1 MSNESS
7 SRKAYLILFFL
18 TLLNIVNFIDRYFI
32 VGFSN
37 EIKADLG
44 MTNLQYSYLTGIIF
58 TIFYSTVGVG
68 LGVLADRW
76 NRPRIIAIGLFV
88 WSIMTAASGL
98 AKNFGQMAIPRLLIG
113 AGEATLT
120 PTALSLLSD
129 TFPPKKRSMAT
140 GIYYIG
146 VPFGTGLAFVLA
158 GILGPIYGWRNC
170 FYGMGAIGV
179 LLTLAVLLIK
189 DPPRGTME
197 EGHKEKGGV
206 QAHDSF
212 GKVLL
217 ELFHAF
223 RVSPALWLVIV
234 GAILTHVSLGATLM
248 DNLWL
253 VNDRGFAPKDA
264 ATLVGKYLLIAG
276 TIGTFVGGIGADWF
290 QARWPKGGKLYFLAL
305 MQTLAIPFIV
315 LFRFTEDTT
324 STVFTVSL
332 LIVFLTNFYFYGP
345 VYSAVQELAPVRV
358 RATAVALLLFLVN
371 FFGLSVGASIAGG
384 LADKF
389 IAEGMAQPYTWA
401 NFTPNAIGFTCI
413 VFYLLAAFYYDS
425 SRKRILAAEM
435 SGEFGPAA

>member
-1 MSNESS
+1 MAPSPG
-7 SRKAYLILFFL
+7 KAYLILVFF

-44 MTNLQYSYLTGIIF
+44 MTNFQYSLLTGIIF
-58 TIFYSTVGVG
+58 TIFYSTVGIG
-68 LGVLADRW
+68 LGVVADRW
-76 NRPRIIAIGLFV
+76 NRPRLIAIGLFV
-88 WSIMTAASGL
+88 WSIMTAASGM
-98 AKNFGQMAIPRLLIG
+98 AKTFTQMAIPRLLIG

-120 PTALSLLSD
+120 PTSLSLLSD
-129 TFPPKKRSMAT
+129 IFPPSKRSMAT

-146 VPFGTGLAFVLA
+146 VPLGTGLAFVLA
-158 GILGPIYGWRNC
+158 GLLGPIYGWRNC
-170 FYGMGAIGV
+170 FYGMGALGV
-179 LLTLAVLLIK
+179 LLTLAVLFIK

-212 GKVLL
+212 GEVFRELL
-217 ELFHAF
+217 HAF
-223 RVSPALWLVIV
+223 RISPALWLVIV
-234 GAILTHVSLGATLM
+234 GAILTHVALGATLM
-248 DNLWL
+248 DQFWL
-253 VNDRGFAPKDA
+253 VNDRGFTPKEA
-264 ATLVGKYLLIAG
+264 ATLVGKYLIVAG

-290 QARWPKGGKLYFLAL
+290 QSRWPKGGKLYFLAL

-315 LFRFTEDTT
+315 MFRFTEDTT

-332 LIVFLTNFYFYGP
+332 LIVFLTTFYFYGP

-371 FFGLSVGASIAGG
+371 FFGLSVGASLAGA

-389 IAEGMAQPYTWA
+389 IADGVAQPYTWA
-401 NFTPNAIGFTCI
+401 NFTPNVIGFSCI
-413 VFYLLAAFYYDS
+413 IFYLLAAYYYDS
-425 SRKRILAAEM
+425 SRKRIIEAET
-435 SGEFGPAA
+435 SGQFGPAA